1 MLKALLVC
9 IAFVLTI
16 APNLVFADVE
26 LFGRVPGKWGF
37 MVDRETIQHKDGIS
51 SIKFSRIFEKPIVV
65 SGKELLATFGIMS
78 VNCKSY
84 DMTEENTSV
93 MYKDEEVVGLNEPSV
108 NTFKVKNDKS
118 VYGSFYRL
126 LCSTN
131 K

>member
-9 IAFVLTI
+9 IAFVFTI
-16 APNLVFADVE
+16 APHLAFADLE
-26 LFGRVPGKWGF
+26 LLGRVPGKWGF

-51 SIKFSRIFEKPIVV
+51 SIRFSRIFEKPLVV
-65 SGKELLATFGIMS
+65 SGKELLATFGIIS

-93 MYKDEEVVGLNEPSV
+93 VYKNEDIVSLNEPSI
-108 NTFKVKNDKS
+108 NTFKVKKDQS
-118 VYGSFYRL
+118 IYGKLHTL
-126 LCSTN
+126 LCGT